1 MTHVHIPNPLI
12 AEAIK
17 CYSTMNCKFAP
28 IVLCDLTIPTN
39 SLNIS
44 AMGAPLP
51 LIDSTAPVGHK
62 GQRGAVL
69 TQLKRSQPLTARE
82 LAVRLGVSLN
92 AARHH
97 LKELEVEGLVRYQRE
112 HRGVGAPVF
121 AYRLSPAGEELFPR
135 RYCEA
140 LSSILGAVV
149 EREGR
154 DAAVTLLESYFR
166 LLAGRIESQLEGVPP
181 AERLSVAARVLSEE
195 GYMAEAAMGKTTGV
209 LTEHNCAIPA
219 VAERFPEICAVEA
232 RFLAEVLRADVERT
246 GHILKGSP
254 ACEYQVRFSEAVEER
269 S

>member
-1 MTHVHIPNPLI
+1 
-12 AEAIK
+12 
-17 CYSTMNCKFAP
+17 
-28 IVLCDLTIPTN
+28 
-39 SLNIS
+39 
-44 AMGAPLP
+44 MGAPLP
-51 LIDSTAPVGHK
+51 LVESDLPLGHK

-121 AYRLSPAGEELFPR
+121 AYRLTPAGEELFPR

-140 LSSILGAVV
+140 LTAMLGAVV

-154 DAAVTLLESYFR
+154 GAAVTLLESYFQV
-166 LLAGRIESQLEGVPP
+166 LAKRIRGQLEGAAP
-181 AERLSVAARVLSEE
+181 AERLRLVARALSDE
-195 GYMAEAAMGKTTGV
+195 GYMAEAAPAEGTANGGV
-209 LTEHNCAIPA
+209 ATLTEHNCAIPA
-219 VAERFPEICAVEA
+219 VAERFPEICAAEA
-232 RFLAEVLRADVERT
+232 RFLAEVLNAEVERT
-246 GHILKGSP
+246 GHILSGSP
-254 ACEYQVRFSEAVEER
+254 ACEYQVRFSGAAEER